1 MGWKAELLLERVD
14 KCSHCAIHWIAD
26 GEILHLLGGI
36 HFFFTLLLKLPT
48 FPTNLIF
55 NFFFFCILL
64 SFSYT
69 HLSSH
74 LQIPQAS
81 GKLFL
86 EFRKHNLTI
95 KSRNWVSHFHIYCDV
110 DHKVCPFSH
119 FLINGF
125 FIFLHLY
132 QMLNKNLMKSCK
144 YLI

>member
-48 FPTNLIF
+48 FPSNLIF
-55 NFFFFCILL
+55 TFFFCILL
-64 SFSYT
+64 SFFFYT

-95 KSRNWVSHFHIYCDV
+95 KSRNWVSHFHIYCDF
-110 DHKVCPFSH
+110 DHKVCPFSTFSNKWFVH
-119 FLINGF
+119 FPS
-125 FIFLHLY
+125 FISDA
-132 QMLNKNLMKSCK
+132 K
-144 YLI
+144 